1 METKKVPGKSIRI
14 LVVDDHVIFRT
25 GLARIVRDESGMDV
39 VGEVGDGHLAV
50 EAARH
55 LRPDVI
61 LMDISMPGLSGIDS
75 TVEIIKSLPDT
86 KILMLTIYDED
97 EFLFRSLHAGAAGY
111 LLKGAD
117 IDELLRAIR
126 TVESGEIFI
135 YPQMATKLVQE
146 YLLGSNAELDSQEY
160 KRLSPREKE
169 LLPLLAD
176 GRSDIELAD
185 ALFISPYTVQ
195 THRQRIMQKLNLH
208 KRDELF
214 KYALKKGLIRLEE

>member
-1 METKKVPGKSIRI
+1 MPGKSIRI

>member
-14 LVVDDHVIFRT
+14 LVADDHVIFRT
-25 GLARIVRDESGMDV
+25 GLARIVREENGMDV

-50 EAARH
+50 EAARR

-117 IDELLRAIR
+117 IDDLLRAIR
-126 TVESGEIFI
+126 TVDSGEIFI

-146 YLLGSNAELDSQEY
+146 YLLGPNTELSSQEY

-169 LLPLLAD
+169 LLPLIAD
-176 GRSDIELAD
+176 GRSDIELAN
-185 ALFISPYTVQ
+185 ALCISPYTVQ

-214 KYALKKGLIRLEE
+214 KYALKKGLIRLDE